1 MIKDETNKNMSIKK
15 EKKQTNLGKSPK
27 LELIIQTRNLWNPWP
42 EFNQ

>member
-27 LELIIQTRNLWNPWP
+27 LELIIQTRNL
-42 EFNQ
+42 